1 MGSPIGKSGDMF
13 VYVDSSGKRVVK
25 PIIGLL
31 SNHHTANGSPVLYSA
46 STVRKSDGS
55 TVVLSADLGS
65 RFSVNGNP
73 VKDLHTRSGSI
84 NGDISGKYG
93 VRR

>member
-25 PIIGLL
+25 PVVGLL
-31 SNHHTANGSPVLYSA
+31 LNQHTANGSPVLTSG
-46 STVRKSDGS
+46 STVRLSDGS
-55 TVVLSADLGS
+55 TVVLGADLGS

-73 VKDLHTRSGSI
+73 VKDLHTRSGSL
-84 NGDISGKYG
+84 NGDLSGKYG
-93 VRR
+93 VRG